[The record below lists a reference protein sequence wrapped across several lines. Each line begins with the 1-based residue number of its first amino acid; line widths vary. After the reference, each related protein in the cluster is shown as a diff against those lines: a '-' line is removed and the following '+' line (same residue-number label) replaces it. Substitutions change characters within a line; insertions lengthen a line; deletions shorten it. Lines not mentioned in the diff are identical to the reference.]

1 MKSEILY
8 VKVVFFFFK
17 QKNVYAIVFGWLN
30 KLLNAEYISC
40 AEISSSLKISYTSL
54 DVEMRYGTAC
64 FRFVVVLLTEWQK
77 MSQGY
82 ACKTTTMRC
91 MLTNKIYWLFCWLL
105 ACYYFT
111 TLHLHQTEHLMHI
124 SVMCVFDKFDV
135 HIHRLHSSC
144 STVYNMYNW
153 LVRQTKLSILKL
165 IVKYGLGGYWGS
177 FISKN
182 EDMQCICESMS

>member
-1 MKSEILY
+1 M
-8 VKVVFFFFK
+8 
-17 QKNVYAIVFGWLN
+17 FGWLN

-40 AEISSSLKISYTSL
+40 AKISSSLKISYTSL

-105 ACYYFT
+105 ACYFL
-111 TLHLHQTEHLMHI
+111 LHYTYIKQSISCISQSCVCLISLMYT
-124 SVMCVFDKFDV
+124 
-135 HIHRLHSSC
+135 HRLHSSC
-144 STVYNMYNW
+144 STVYICNW